1 MGKLLYQNIFQSFL
15 PIRKIMLH
23 LKKTTNLK
31 QIFPFIRKYSLSAG
45 AAVFLAFTFLLILGV
60 CKFSFYA
67 LKNHRNVRERNII
80 SSYADVPANT
90 SYIKETSYTS
100 ADLKKISP
108 PPFTQKQIYIK
119 NDKFDN
125 KSDTNPSASDLAL
138 NARFVIDEIKRPPVV
153 FSKNDNSMRKTTFP
167 IEIDEK
173 NDDAVSLDNLMIS
186 GINLL
191 TESSEKIIASENL
204 LKDEPFVDEKKTSES
219 TPLEKEGKDEKV
231 IKIKTEPTVVT
242 TNAEK
247 IKQRQN
253 TPSKTYWVDVDHLR
267 SQIKSQITSESENT
281 VLLTADA
288 ASHTVQK
295 EQPRFENVSSVSKTS
310 NESVSLKEKTSST
323 AFSSIPTKKIA
334 EAVKKESKT
343 ALAGNSPE
351 LWKIAKVKGQ
361 KENVLDKRDSAAEE
375 KTNNESDPNS
385 LLTVSS
391 EEENKNIIYRN
402 GRPTDVVIKKQ
413 QKSLNWLERQEAA
426 VWTSM
431 SQTDTPSVWSA
442 AADASDVP
450 AERAKAFRVAEDITT
465 TQETTSTE
473 EQNVNMASD
482 AQATQTIT
490 ENNSVEE
497 KAKTDQEKDVLN
509 SAPLRVIGEKEKPEG
524 KINPLLLPLGNPTP
538 TNLPTTNVSTPVQTT
553 PINEKPTLTEQAPP
567 ALPKVNPTGLS
578 EILSQQKE
586 NPEQKNQ
593 KTENSE
599 ENDGL
604 MNKLFSFFGKTETD
618 PDEMPSLGTGSSVK
632 SKENTNKNT
641 KKKQTK
647 RKVVSS
653 SKNQIVKDDDKD
665 IITTEMRL
673 TFKPSSSE
681 ISAQSVK
688 WIKDF
693 GQRAKLDIQNAIE
706 VRMSNLDQEI
716 QEKRFALIRSA
727 LLGVGLQEVQIIP
740 VVTDRTPHT
749 IVLRMIVLP
758 EEGYTEYTTELG
770 GVKER
775 MYYKKW

>member
-1 MGKLLYQNIFQSFL
+1 
-15 PIRKIMLH
+15 MLH

-31 QIFPFIRKYSLSAG
+31 QILPFIRKYSLSAG

-80 SSYADVPANT
+80 SSYADVPTNAVFTEKT
-90 SYIKETSYTS
+90 SYAL
-100 ADLKKISP
+100 ADRTKRISSP
-108 PPFTQKQIYIK
+108 LSPQKQIYVK
-119 NDKFDN
+119 NDKADN
-125 KSDTNPSASDLAL
+125 KFDTNLAAPVLAL
-138 NARFVIDEIKRPPVV
+138 NVRPVINEYKRPPVIS
-153 FSKNDNSMRKTTFP
+153 SKTDNS
-167 IEIDEK
+167 IENTHSVMEFDEK
-173 NDDAVSLDNLMIS
+173 NDDAVSLDTLMIS

-450 AERAKAFRVAEDITT
+450 AERAKAFRVAEDIAATK
-465 TQETTSTE
+465 ETISTE
-473 EQNVNMASD
+473 EKNVNSSSDTQAS
-482 AQATQTIT
+482 QVIT
-490 ENNSVEE
+490 ETSEE
-497 KAKTDQEKDVLN
+497 KKAKADQEQDVLN
-509 SAPLRVIGEKEKPEG
+509 SASPRVVGEKEKPEG
-524 KINPLLLPLGNPTP
+524 KINPLLLPLGNPAP
-538 TNLPTTNVSTPVQTT
+538 SSSSATNASASVQTT
-553 PINEKPTLTEQAPP
+553 PINNKPTLTEQAPP

-673 TFKPSSSE
+673 TFKPGSSE

>member
-1 MGKLLYQNIFQSFL
+1 
-15 PIRKIMLH
+15 MLH

-31 QIFPFIRKYSLSAG
+31 QILPFIRKYSLSAG

-80 SSYADVPANT
+80 SSYADVPTNAVFTEKT
-90 SYIKETSYTS
+90 SYAL
-100 ADLKKISP
+100 ADRTKRISSP
-108 PPFTQKQIYIK
+108 LSPQKQIYVK
-119 NDKFDN
+119 NDKADN
-125 KSDTNPSASDLAL
+125 KFDTNLAAPVLAL
-138 NARFVIDEIKRPPVV
+138 NVRPVINEYKRPPVIS
-153 FSKNDNSMRKTTFP
+153 SKTDNS
-167 IEIDEK
+167 IENTHSVMEFDEK

-288 ASHTVQK
+288 ASHTIQK

>member
-1 MGKLLYQNIFQSFL
+1 
-15 PIRKIMLH
+15 MLH

-31 QIFPFIRKYSLSAG
+31 QILPFIRKYSLSAG

-80 SSYADVPANT
+80 SSYADVPTNAVFTEKT
-90 SYIKETSYTS
+90 SYAL
-100 ADLKKISP
+100 ADRTKRISSP
-108 PPFTQKQIYIK
+108 LSPQKQIYVK
-119 NDKFDN
+119 NDKADN
-125 KSDTNPSASDLAL
+125 KFDTNLAAPVLAL
-138 NARFVIDEIKRPPVV
+138 NVRPVINEYKRPPVIS
-153 FSKNDNSMRKTTFP
+153 SKTDNS
-167 IEIDEK
+167 IENTHSVMEFDEK
-173 NDDAVSLDNLMIS
+173 NDDAVSLDTLMIS

-553 PINEKPTLTEQAPP
+553 PINEKPTLTEQASPVV
-567 ALPKVNPTGLS
+567 PKVNPTGLS

-673 TFKPSSSE
+673 TFKPGSSE

>member
-1 MGKLLYQNIFQSFL
+1 
-15 PIRKIMLH
+15 MLH

-31 QIFPFIRKYSLSAG
+31 QILPFIRKYSLSAG

-80 SSYADVPANT
+80 SSYADVPTNAVFTEKT
-90 SYIKETSYTS
+90 SYAL
-100 ADLKKISP
+100 ADRTKRISSP
-108 PPFTQKQIYIK
+108 LSPQKQIYVK
-119 NDKFDN
+119 NDKADN
-125 KSDTNPSASDLAL
+125 KFDTNLAAPVLAL
-138 NARFVIDEIKRPPVV
+138 NVRPVINEYKRPPVIS
-153 FSKNDNSMRKTTFP
+153 SKTDNS
-167 IEIDEK
+167 IENTHSVMEFDEK
-173 NDDAVSLDNLMIS
+173 NDDAVSLDTLMIS

-553 PINEKPTLTEQAPP
+553 PINEKPTLTEQASPVV
-567 ALPKVNPTGLS
+567 PKVNPTGLS

-673 TFKPSSSE
+673 TFKPGSSE

-749 IVLRMIVLP
+749 IVLRMIV
-758 EEGYTEYTTELG
+758 
-770 GVKER
+770 
-775 MYYKKW
+775 

>member
-1 MGKLLYQNIFQSFL
+1 
-15 PIRKIMLH
+15 MLH

-31 QIFPFIRKYSLSAG
+31 QILPFIRKYSLSAG
-45 AAVFLAFTFLLILGV
+45 AAVFLALTFLLILGV

-80 SSYADVPANT
+80 SSYADVPTNAVFTEKT
-90 SYIKETSYTS
+90 SYAL
-100 ADLKKISP
+100 ADRTKRISSP
-108 PPFTQKQIYIK
+108 LSPQKQIYVK
-119 NDKFDN
+119 NDKADN
-125 KSDTNPSASDLAL
+125 KFDTNLAAPVLAL
-138 NARFVIDEIKRPPVV
+138 NVRPVINEYKRPPVIS
-153 FSKNDNSMRKTTFP
+153 SKTDNS
-167 IEIDEK
+167 IENTHSVMEFDEK
-173 NDDAVSLDNLMIS
+173 NDDAVSLDTLMIS

-219 TPLEKEGKDEKV
+219 TPLEKEGKDEEV

-281 VLLTADA
+281 VLLTADV

-450 AERAKAFRVAEDITT
+450 AERAKAFRVAEDIAATK
-465 TQETTSTE
+465 ETISTE
-473 EQNVNMASD
+473 EKNVNSSSDTQAS
-482 AQATQTIT
+482 QVIT
-490 ENNSVEE
+490 ETSEE
-497 KAKTDQEKDVLN
+497 KKAKADQEQDVLN
-509 SAPLRVIGEKEKPEG
+509 SASPRVVGEKEKPEG

-586 NPEQKNQ
+586 DPEQKNQ

-632 SKENTNKNT
+632 KESTNKNT

-673 TFKPSSSE
+673 TFKPGSSE